1 MRREP
6 QLVKRQP
13 SLKSSWMGVFGHV
26 CGLDDTSVF
35 SVLRHDYRVSC
46 FCLDPIVVTDG
57 LVCVQWEHIKMSC
70 ARPALSNARAW
81 LTGLGSSRVS
91 GYNVRLLQM
100 DKLRPRGVK

>member
-1 MRREP
+1 M
-6 QLVKRQP
+6 
-13 SLKSSWMGVFGHV
+13 FGHV

-100 DKLRPRGVK
+100 DELRPRGVK